1 MNIKNKILTKELLYT
16 VMLLF
21 MTVWANSALAKSNP
35 ITATWDFKNGTYNEQ
50 TIQRKTAS
58 LTAYEMNPTDATPI
72 EIFIDASKGKFAIQ
86 PTKKRVQFNEGT
98 IVHIPVVSTNDIVKV
113 TTTKPTDANRPS
125 KFITIGGVE
134 ASEET
139 TSYKAKSLDVEKGYV
154 EIAAVGV
161 EGSTTTNTYLYY
173 ISVTQYPPVYEEKC
187 LYSTDFQDWQNI
199 TSSDTETEI
208 SKNKNGQEFKTID
221 GQPLSFYLKQTS
233 VKNDGH
239 NDNKPDWYD
248 DTNRDFSVSDGWMM
262 SNKKED
268 PYARISEIKNVT
280 KIVYIQ
286 TSTGNDRGWGLKV
299 KSKDDADWTIIYK
312 AYINEIPTINNVTGN
327 SNGQRVEITQ
337 DLNGNKMNLKDV
349 QLMFYSRNPAQNAY
363 MESLE
368 IYGNVEV
375 KENVN
380 ITYYDTDGTTE
391 LGKETV
397 DASKPLTFIEGIES
411 KITIPVGY
419 KFRGW
424 FDGTVESSEKVREG
438 AELSLDLALYA
449 KATPEEKATD
459 GSNYTYNLTKSN
471 FYQEDH
477 ELINIDGGVWHDVK
491 HGWSFSKGG
500 TITLS
505 VAKKAHID
513 ITLCSESKDGT
524 ITITDASG
532 TEWASF
538 NAKATADG
546 DIQEVDYKGNTPTTL
561 TISVPAGTYIHNIN
575 LRNYL
580 PIYVSFDCEDN
591 NIQGICPEKILCDP
605 ITGKATMPNHIQL
618 SRDRFTFVGWTDG
631 TNIYTS
637 GSEYAF
643 EQDVTLKPK
652 MRKNTL
658 GLYDTNSPIEVVWH
672 FDYRKAHP
680 ISISNKSTNKILPY
694 TKTIMVEGEEQDI
707 TLMMNASN
715 GKIDNT
721 DERINLLSNG
731 AEGVQINNNT
741 LFTIP
746 AVYGMTITIH
756 ASDKVDD
763 TSNNN
768 ETNFGSGATDAW
780 IEISDDNGYIVPEEL
795 VKISDRKTITF
806 TYKGDAE
813 KAKIKILRSGSNN
826 QWGFYKDF
834 TVTYPVLPSIEF
846 VKRISNPDLTTFPN
860 ENIENAGNASA
871 ELKNPEATLHT
882 NTGKRYKEG
891 DEVTISVSPKYGYKL
906 SEFKVNGVV
915 STSQT
920 LDHTIVAGKNT
931 IIVTYER
938 EKLYKVSVSSADIK
952 KGSFTLTNSN
962 DNFYTET
969 RNKDNIITNAECWY
983 TEGTEVTINGDASMN
998 YMLDYWSDGTKKISE
1013 TDPYI
1018 FNMGTENLTFIANF
1032 KLGYIGNVIFKIPEG
1047 MVNDANDS
1055 ENGTYSITPSELK
1068 NVRSF
1073 TIPSNYTF
1081 YRSKS
1086 TMAYWV
1092 IENSNSENQNHY
1104 EPGQMYSFRNPDE
1117 TLTLVPIFKDNL
1129 ATADNRIDTT
1139 IVRYD
1144 FGRNIHSYYDPNLK
1158 QYRKVCA
1165 QPVNIS
1171 HNEKPY
1177 WTAQA
1182 RVNVL
1187 EEGTDKSHTR
1197 DFAILCDTGND
1208 GYIRNTDL
1216 DNWCVF
1222 GPGTKLWVPAGNGTK
1237 ITMLTYS
1244 KIVTTKFDGVVPTLD
1259 VERTNEER
1267 QKANSQNIFVYSY
1280 TTNSSENHVAIEIGD
1295 DYSYYQWLEL
1305 QLPKANMVNL
1315 HTTVDDNIRGKIA
1328 SIVSAS
1334 GKYDT
1339 EELEDG
1345 GIAFKKGDRVRMT
1358 IKRKFGYELDKIV
1371 DPAKKDKNGNPLA
1384 VLEIIDDNTVKMVGL
1399 NNVSTTSIVTKNE
1412 DGSWG
1417 VATGDKK
1424 TVFVLRKIE
1433 PTEEGIKKGNRTSYI
1448 IEFDITTHRNLEV
1461 CFKEKPTYHITYNPG
1476 LLASGTAPEA
1486 AWVEKGDKYT
1496 IPTNKTLYY
1505 EGNTLD
1511 HWVDE
1516 NDNIFT
1522 IGTEYTAEGKDRRLF
1537 PIFKANAFNFFN
1549 LETEATA
1556 TWYLNKDEGAPTI
1569 NYEKTKGILVTQL
1582 TNSKGE
1588 RIDLKVDLDAS
1599 GGKFN
1604 NTDSARTERIQ
1615 INSNSAIEFPST
1627 PNCEV
1632 TWVATSDFEKIKIAD
1647 NIVKTVPEQKRQVT
1661 AVCAG
1666 KSAYEKIEFI
1676 DGIYSRCFSITYK
1689 PQDIATK
1696 PTIESLTCDGITY
1709 NATEIQE
1716 QMNTQKHITFHVSPW
1731 KLKDQIPA
1739 VTGIATNGGKVVA
1752 TKATIETKECVA
1764 TVRTASDV
1772 ITETFPIVF
1781 EFNIPEE
1788 GNNPK
1793 FKKIN
1798 INGVDYTQT
1807 TNEILDAAQS
1817 GAIKITFSR
1826 TMKDATITSTE
1837 NNITCT
1843 AKSDSILV
1851 FKYWDAPRGGTV
1863 TFEIT
1868 PKSNTFT
1875 DIYTKTC
1882 QEPIFI
1888 KLHIMDDADYYHH
1901 HRFDFVVGK
1910 DGNIDEA
1917 IEAANNNTKT
1927 DGHRYYIFVP
1937 DGEYKLTGNGTISF
1951 GGDSPVDENG
1961 KPRPDMNG
1969 KNNGQTHIRK
1979 PNISII
1985 GQSKDNTIIRNHPT
1999 VEGIS
2004 YTATIYVEKNNTD
2017 FYAEDL
2023 TLENEFNYWG
2033 SISGQSSSIGAGRAD
2048 AFYDR
2053 GDRSIMKN
2061 VALKSYQ
2068 DTYFSNNASPD
2079 YRGYFEKCDF
2089 YGVVDFICGNGNI
2102 WFDKC
2107 NLILRDRRGNNI
2119 AAPSTEVSQEWGY
2132 VFNNC
2137 TIKPESDNMIRF
2149 TDKDWT
2155 LARAWS
2161 KSPACTYLNTKMYA
2175 QPISYGWG
2183 RSMESNLMLRF
2194 HEYKSTDD
2202 ANNMLSLVTRTL
2214 AACVPAAGSDDVI
2227 LSDDKASEYNLR
2239 NVVGGTDGF
2248 EPKKLCKQI
2257 DAASGAKV
2265 DQDENHEV
2273 WDDNIVL
2280 DDENL
2285 VWNYH
2290 ISALCYVVFKLN
2302 ETTNKWEYIDNTTD
2316 TFMNLTAYGSGYYSV
2331 RAANQRGGLGA
2342 ATKAIR
2348 YVLRNPYKLEI
2359 KKVGNYKEG
2368 DEDYGWT
2375 TICLP
2380 FNAKVPNEVNVYAAT
2395 AHNKQTATDKV
2406 EDFTMT
2412 LTPVEIIDSLKG
2424 YVVYGAVGD
2433 HYFIPTSRT
2442 CDKPTILTGNPTNA
2456 AISSTNINCYVLAYK
2471 TWGLGFYKYTGT
2483 TLAANR
2489 GWLPQDMVSKS
2500 TQDGLALGKRGIS
2513 FVISDPT
2520 TGFTHPVYTIQS
2532 HNEAYYNLNGQRIK
2546 TPTQPGIYISR
2557 RKGKVIK

>member
-1 MNIKNKILTKELLYT
+1 MNIKNKIITKELLYA

-21 MTVWANSALAKSNP
+21 MTVWANSALAKSNL
-35 ITATWDFKNGTYNEQ
+35 ITATWDFINGTY
-50 TIQRKTAS
+50 TAQ
-58 LTAYEMNPTDATPI
+58 
-72 EIFIDASKGKFAIQ
+72 KF
-86 PTKKRVQFNEGT
+86 E
-98 IVHIPVVSTNDIVKV
+98 KV
-113 TTTKPTDANRPS
+113 T
-125 KFITIGGVE
+125 
-134 ASEET
+134 
-139 TSYKAKSLDVEKGYV
+139 AKLPAYV
-154 EIAAVGV
+154 MAPAD
-161 EGSTTTNTYLYY
+161 
-173 ISVTQYPPVYEEKC
+173 YPPVYKEKC
-187 LYSTDFQDWQNI
+187 LYSTDFQDWPNI
-199 TSSDTETEI
+199 RSSDTETEI
-208 SKNKNGQEFKTID
+208 SKNKNGQGLKTID

-239 NDNKPDWYD
+239 KSDKTDWYN

-262 SNKKED
+262 SEKKAD

-286 TSTGNDRGWGLKV
+286 TSTGGDRGWGLKA
-299 KSKDDADWTIIYK
+299 KSKDDTDWTTIYDT
-312 AYINEIPTINNVTGN
+312 YINKIPAINNVKGN

-337 DLNGNKMNLKDV
+337 DLNGNKLNLKDV
-349 QLMFYSRNPAQNAY
+349 QLMFYSLNHAQNAY

-380 ITYYDTDGTTE
+380 ITYYDTDGTIE

-397 DASKPLTFIEGIES
+397 DASKPLAFIAGIES
-411 KITIPVGY
+411 KVTIPEGY

-424 FDGTVESSEKVREG
+424 FDGTVESSEKVVEG
-438 AELSLDLALYA
+438 SELSIDLYLYA

-459 GSNYTYNLTKSN
+459 GSSYTYNLTKSN

-477 ELINIDGGVWHDVK
+477 ELINIDGGAWHDVK

-513 ITLCSESKDGT
+513 ITLCKESKDGT
-524 ITITDASG
+524 ITITDESG

-546 DIQEVDYKGNTPTTL
+546 YVKGIDYKGNTPTTL
-561 TISVPAGTYIHNIN
+561 TINVPAGAYIHGIN

-580 PIYVSFDCEDN
+580 PIYVSFDCSDK
-591 NIQGICPEKILCDP
+591 NIQGVCPEKILCDP
-605 ITGKATMPNHIQL
+605 KTGLAKMPNHTQL

-637 GSEYAF
+637 GSDYAF

-658 GLYDTNSPIEVVWH
+658 GLYDTNSQIEVVWH

-680 ISISNKSTNKILPY
+680 ISINNKSTNKVLPY

-707 TLMMNASN
+707 TLMMDASN

-721 DERINLLSNG
+721 DDRINLLSNG
-731 AEGVQINNNT
+731 AEGAQINNST

-768 ETNFGSGATDAW
+768 ETIFGSGATDAW
-780 IEISDDNGYIVPEEL
+780 IEVSDDNGYTVPEEL
-795 VKISDRKTITF
+795 VKITDKKTITF

-813 KAKIKILRSGSNN
+813 KAKINILRSGSNN
-826 QWGFYKDF
+826 SWGFYKDF
-834 TVTYPVLPSIEF
+834 TVTYPVLPSIKF
-846 VKRISNPDLTTFPN
+846 VKTISNQDLTTFPN
-860 ENIENAGNASA
+860 EDVENAGNVKA

-882 NTGKRYKEG
+882 NIGKRYKEG
-891 DEVTISVSPKYGYKL
+891 DVVTISVSPKYGYKL
-906 SEFKVNGVV
+906 TEFKVNGVV
-915 STSQT
+915 SKAQT
-920 LDHTIVAGKNT
+920 IDHTIVAGKNT
-931 IIVTYER
+931 ISVTYER

-952 KGSFTLTNSN
+952 LGSFTLTNSN
-962 DNFYTET
+962 ENFYTET

-983 TEGTEVTINGDASMN
+983 TEGTEVTVNSDVSMN
-998 YMLDYWSDGTKKISE
+998 YMLDYWSDGTNKLSE

-1018 FNMGTENLTFIANF
+1018 FKMGTENRTIIANF
-1032 KLGYIGNVIFKIPEG
+1032 KLGYIGNVVFKLPEG
-1047 MVNDANDS
+1047 MVNGASDDND
-1055 ENGTYSITPSELK
+1055 GTYSITPDELK

-1073 TIPSNYTF
+1073 AIPSNYTF
-1081 YRSKS
+1081 YRSKDAAGKGS

-1092 IENSNSENQNHY
+1092 IENSSSENQNRY
-1104 EPGQMYSFRNPDE
+1104 EPGQLYSFRNPNE
-1117 TLTLVPIFKDNL
+1117 TLTLVPVFKDNL
-1129 ATADNRIDTT
+1129 ATADNRLDTT

-1144 FGRNIHSYYDPNLK
+1144 FGRNIQNYYDPNIK

-1165 QPVNIS
+1165 QHVNIS
-1171 HNEKPY
+1171 HNQKPY

-1182 RVNVL
+1182 YVNVV
-1187 EEGTDKSHTR
+1187 EEGTNKSHTR
-1197 DFAILCDTGND
+1197 DFAILCDTGSD

-1216 DNWCVF
+1216 DSWCAF
-1222 GPGTKLWVPAGNGTK
+1222 GPGTKLLVPAGNGTK

-1259 VERTNEER
+1259 VERTNTER
-1267 QKANSQNIFVYSY
+1267 KKANSEKIFVYSY
-1280 TTNSSENHVAIEIGD
+1280 TTNSSKNNVAIEIGN

-1305 QLPKANMVNL
+1305 ELPKANMVNL
-1315 HTTVDDNIRGKIA
+1315 HATVDDNVRGKVA
-1328 SIVSAS
+1328 SIESAS
-1334 GKYDT
+1334 GKYET
-1339 EELEDG
+1339 EELDDG
-1345 GIAFKKGDRVRMT
+1345 GYAFHKGDRVRMT

-1399 NNVSTTSIVTKNE
+1399 NDVSTTSSVTKNP
-1412 DGSWG
+1412 DGTWG
-1417 VATGDKK
+1417 VATGDNK
-1424 TVFVLRKIE
+1424 TVFVLTKTE
-1433 PTEEGIKKGNRTSYI
+1433 PTEEEAKKGGRTSYT
-1448 IEFDITTHRNLEV
+1448 IEFDITTHRNLEI
-1461 CFKEKPTYHITYNPG
+1461 CFKEKPTFHITYNPG
-1476 LLASGTAPEA
+1476 LLASGSAPEA
-1486 AWVEKGDKYT
+1486 AWVEKGDRFT

-1516 NDNIFT
+1516 NNNTFT
-1522 IGTEYTAEGKDRRLF
+1522 IGTEYIAEGKDRRLF
-1537 PIFKANAFNFFN
+1537 PVFKANDFNFYD
-1549 LETEATA
+1549 LDVEATA
-1556 TWYLNKDEGAPTI
+1556 TWYLNKKEGAPTI

-1582 TNSKGE
+1582 KNSKGE
-1588 RIDLKVDLDAS
+1588 SIDIKVELDATN

-1604 NTDSARTERIQ
+1604 NTDSIRTERIQ
-1615 INSNSAIEFPST
+1615 INSNSVIEFPST
-1627 PNCEV
+1627 PNCVV
-1632 TWVATSDFEKIKIAD
+1632 TWVASSDFEKIKIAD
-1647 NIVKTVPEQKRQVT
+1647 NIVNTDATDKRQVE
-1661 AVCAG
+1661 AVCSG

-1676 DGIYSRCFSITYK
+1676 DGIYSRYLSITYK
-1689 PQDIATK
+1689 PQDTTTK
-1696 PTIESLTCDGITY
+1696 PTIESLTCGGITY
-1709 NATEIQE
+1709 DAAEIKDQIAK
-1716 QMNTQKHITFHVSPW
+1716 NKHVTFHVSPW
-1731 KLKDQIPA
+1731 EQNDQIPD
-1739 VTGIATNGGKVVA
+1739 VSGTATNGGKVVA

-1764 TVRTASDV
+1764 TVRSASDV
-1772 ITETFPIVF
+1772 ITETYPIVF
-1781 EFNIPEE
+1781 EFNTPEE

-1793 FKKIN
+1793 VEKIN

-1807 TNEILDAAQS
+1807 SNEIFDAPQN
-1817 GAIKITFSR
+1817 GAIKIKFSR

-1837 NNITCT
+1837 NNVTCT
-1843 AKSDSILV
+1843 AKSDNELV
-1851 FKYWDAPRGGTV
+1851 FKYWDAPQGGTV
-1863 TFEIT
+1863 TFNIT
-1868 PKSNTFT
+1868 PDSKTFT

-1882 QEPIFI
+1882 QEPITI
-1888 KLHIMDDADYYHH
+1888 KLHIMDDAEYYHH
-1901 HRFDFVVGK
+1901 HKFDFVVGK

-1917 IEAANNNTKT
+1917 IKAANGEAEGKPYNNNKT
-1927 DGHRYYIFVP
+1927 NGHRYYIFVP

-1951 GGDSPVDENG
+1951 TGEGPVDETG
-1961 KPRPDMNG
+1961 TKRPDMNG

-1985 GQSKDNTIIRNHPT
+1985 GQSKDNTIIRNHPI

-2004 YTATIYVEKNNTD
+2004 YTATLCVENNNTD

-2033 SISGQSSSIGAGRAD
+2033 TMAGHSSSSGAGRANV
-2048 AFYDR
+2048 FFDR
-2053 GDRSIMKN
+2053 GNRSILKN

-2068 DTYFSNNASPD
+2068 DTYFSNNASSD
-2079 YRGYFEKCDF
+2079 YRGYFENCDF
-2089 YGVVDFICGNGNI
+2089 YGVVDYICGNGNI
-2102 WFDKC
+2102 WFEKC
-2107 NLILRDRRGNNI
+2107 NLILRDRKSNNI
-2119 AAPSTEVSQEWGY
+2119 VAPSTEVDQEWGY
-2132 VFNNC
+2132 VFNEC
-2137 TIKPESDNMIRF
+2137 SIKPESDNMIRF

-2155 LARAWS
+2155 LARACS

-2194 HEYKSTDD
+2194 HEYKSIDGAD
-2202 ANNMLSLVTRTL
+2202 NMLSLVTRSL

-2227 LSDDKASEYNLR
+2227 LSDEQASGYTLR

-2248 EPKKLCKQI
+2248 EPNELCMQI
-2257 DAASGAKV
+2257 DAASGAKA
-2265 DQDENHEV
+2265 DYDENHEV
-2273 WDDNIVL
+2273 WNDDIVL
-2280 DDENL
+2280 DDDIL
-2285 VWNYH
+2285 QWNKH
-2290 ISALCYVVFKLN
+2290 TSALCYVVFKLN
-2302 ETTNKWEYIDNTTD
+2302 EATNKWEYIDNTTG
-2316 TFMNLTAYGSGYYSV
+2316 TIINLADYGTGYYSV

-2348 YVLRNPYKLEI
+2348 YILQDPYKLEI
-2359 KKVGNYKEG
+2359 KKVGDYKEEG
-2368 DEDYGWT
+2368 VDYGWT

-2380 FNAKVPNEVNVYAAT
+2380 FNAKVPEEVNVYAAT
-2395 AHNKQTATDKV
+2395 AHGKQTENDKV
-2406 EDFTMT
+2406 EDFIMT

-2424 YVVYGAVGD
+2424 YIVYGAVGD
-2433 HYFIPTSRT
+2433 HYFKSTSRT
-2442 CDKPTILTGNPTNA
+2442 CDKPTILTGNPTDA

-2471 TWGLGFYKYTGT
+2471 TWGLGFYKYTGA

-2500 TQDGLALGKRGIS
+2500 NQDGLALGRRGIS

-2520 TGFTHPVYTIQS
+2520 TGLTHPVYTIQS

-2546 TPTQPGIYISR
+2546 TPTQPGIYILR
-2557 RKGKVIK
+2557 GKGKMIK